1 MSPNWIEVFFRD
13 LNLYS
18 LAWYE
23 PRNWPWWHF
32 IMDQTLALNWTIGE
46 PTWGPK
52 SIEPSKGSMVV
63 TYKNW
68 MRTTPPR
75 YMQVSRDRIE
85 GLQIELTMMAF
96 HNEPN
101 ARSRSNHRWTHVR
114 SEIDWGQQGLH
125 GHDIQKSGAG
135 NTPKIHA
142 SIKGQNWGS
151 THRCQGTK
159 LRVYK

>member
-1 MSPNWIEVFFRD
+1 MLQFGWASMSPNWIEVFFRD

-18 LAWYE
+18 VAWYE

-101 ARSRSNHRWTHVR
+101 AHSRSNHRWTHVR
-114 SEIDWGQQGLH
+114 SESQLRPTRASWSWHTKIGCGQHPQH
-125 GHDIQKSGAG
+125 TCKY
-135 NTPKIHA
+135 
-142 SIKGQNWGS
+142 
-151 THRCQGTK
+151 QGTK
-159 LRVYK
+159 LRVYT